1 MGLFD
6 RFPWV
11 NTHDLNL
18 DWIIQKMKEWGSNTD
33 GQVAKAETAATNA
46 ETAATN
52 AETAATSAKSSETNA
67 AASVSEASRIEA
79 VVEGQAKDSNSANA
93 SAQLVE
99 SAAAQ
104 SAEEA
109 KTATK
114 WPYDGVYHG
123 YLYTQLETVDP
134 YTTTKMEFL
143 TAPQENGVLYRVSG
157 RIPKRG
163 SFDDST
169 IRNYHY
175 EKILKMTGSVAGNQ
189 ISFGDGFAPSIPGLV
204 IAEAETIGMVLFLKS
219 DNSFYKYSSLPL
231 VNANS
236 SSGLFTIDSKGFAIP
251 DDMAADIQVSLQ
263 NEGLSP
269 SEVTAYLYVR
279 MKYTF

>member
-18 DWIIQKMKEWGSNTD
+18 DWIIQKMREWGADTD
-33 GQVAKAETAATNA
+33 GKVAKAETAATNA
-46 ETAATN
+46 ETAAT
-52 AETAATSAKSSETNA
+52 AAKSSETNA
-67 AASVSEASRIEA
+67 AASESEASRIEA
-79 VVEGQAKDSNSANA
+79 VVEGYARDCNSASA
-93 SAQLVE
+93 SAQA
-99 SAAAQ
+99 SATAAAQ

-114 WPYDGVYHG
+114 WPYDGVYNG
-123 YLYTQLETVDP
+123 YLYKRLDTVDP

-163 SFDDST
+163 SFNDATTKD
-169 IRNYHY
+169 YHY
-175 EKILKMTGSVAGNQ
+175 EKILKMVGSVSGNRF
-189 ISFGDGFAPSIPGLV
+189 SFDDVFSPSIIGLA
-204 IAEAETIGMVLFLKS
+204 IAEAEAVGLVLFNSS

-231 VNANS
+231 ANTNGS
-236 SSGLFTIDSKGFAIP
+236 NQFSIYSTGFEIP
-251 DDMAADIQVSLQ
+251 DDQACNIQFSVE
-263 NEGLSP
+263 NEDLPASQ
-269 SEVTAYLYVR
+269 VTAYLYVR